1 MQDLF
6 VCFGGRG
13 KVQFPNMPVQ
23 FWLLKTKGGKEA
35 GGKDG
40 RGKWGKRWGEEKI
53 DLIKNE

>member
-13 KVQFPNMPVQ
+13 KVQFPNVPVQ

-40 RGKWGKRWGEEKI
+40 GVSEVRGGGRKK
-53 DLIKNE
+53 LI